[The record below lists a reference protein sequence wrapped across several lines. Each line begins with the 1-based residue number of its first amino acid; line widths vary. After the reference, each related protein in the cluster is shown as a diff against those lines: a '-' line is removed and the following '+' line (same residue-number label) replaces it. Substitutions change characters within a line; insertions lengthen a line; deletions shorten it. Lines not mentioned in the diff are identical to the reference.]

1 MTKSVTILGAGRVGR
16 ALGRRLRE
24 LGWSIRGVAARS
36 ERNAK
41 KAVRFIG
48 AGIALAGVSP
58 RALDAR
64 VVLMTMPDDA
74 LAEAA
79 EELAMAG
86 GDELRDKI
94 ILHTSG
100 AMDSGVLTPLRMR
113 GAKVASMHPM
123 QSFSGVHVPSLE
135 GKIFAIE
142 GDAAAVRVAR
152 EMARAFG
159 GVPVTIEAKVK
170 PLYHA
175 SGTVAAGLVLA
186 LEESSVQLLM
196 AAGLKRRESMRALLA
211 LTRQVLDHF
220 EKLGPGKAWTGP
232 MSRGDYG
239 VVAAHERALQ
249 NFEPEFLEA
258 YQALNRLAARVLSRN
273 PEAALAALGKRRS
286 ANEFTET
293 IGAKGGKA

>member
-1 MTKSVTILGAGRVGR
+1 MAKSVTILGAGRVGR

-24 LGWSIRGVAARS
+24 LGWSVRGVAARS
-36 ERNAK
+36 ERSAK

-48 AGIALAGVSP
+48 GGVALAGVSP

-79 EELAMAG
+79 QELALVG
-86 GDELRDKI
+86 GGELRGKI

-100 AMDSGVLTPLRMR
+100 AMDSGVLEPLRLH

-123 QSFSGVHVPSLE
+123 QSFSGVSVPSLE
-135 GKIFAIE
+135 GRVFAIE

-152 EMARAFG
+152 EMARSLG
-159 GVPVTIEAKVK
+159 GVPVSIEAKMK

-175 SGTVAAGLVLA
+175 SGAIAAGLALA
-186 LEESSVQLLM
+186 VQESSVQLLM
-196 AAGLKRRESMRALLA
+196 AAGLKRRESMRALLS

-239 VVAAHERALQ
+239 VVAAHERALRD
-249 NFEPEFLEA
+249 FEPEFLEA
-258 YQALNRLAARVLSRN
+258 YQALNRLAARVLARN
-273 PEAALAALGKRRS
+273 PEAALAALGKRTNS
-286 ANEFTET
+286 DEFTET
-293 IGAKGGKA
+293 VGAKGGKA

>member
-211 LTRQVLDHF
+211 LTRQGLGHF
-220 EKLGPGKAWTGP
+220 EKLGPGKAWTG
-232 MSRGDYG
+232 
-239 VVAAHERALQ
+239 
-249 NFEPEFLEA
+249 
-258 YQALNRLAARVLSRN
+258 
-273 PEAALAALGKRRS
+273 
-286 ANEFTET
+286 
-293 IGAKGGKA
+293 

>member
-64 VVLMTMPDDA
+64 VLLMTMPDDS

-79 EELAMAG
+79 EELALAG

-100 AMDSGVLTPLRMR
+100 AMDSEVLAPLRMR

-123 QSFSGVHVPSLE
+123 QSFSGVNVPSLE

-159 GVPVTIEAKVK
+159 GVPVSIEAEMKT
-170 PLYHA
+170 LYHA

>member
-1 MTKSVTILGAGRVGR
+1 
-16 ALGRRLRE
+16 
-24 LGWSIRGVAARS
+24 
-36 ERNAK
+36 
-41 KAVRFIG
+41 
-48 AGIALAGVSP
+48 
-58 RALDAR
+58 
-64 VVLMTMPDDA
+64 MPDDA